1 MSMNNFYPLKFKPLY
16 MTRMWGGTMMSEL
29 LKRDVPFNGV
39 DPIGESWELVDRE
52 GEQSVVENGSFA
64 GKTMEEL
71 LKLYKFDILGPE
83 GRNYERFPLLVKLI
97 DAGERLSLQVHPD
110 TEACAAIGEG
120 AQPKTEMWYI
130 MGCRNDGCILA
141 GLDAG
146 ATRSRLLETM
156 NSSEVESLLQ
166 KYSSVAGDSYFITSG
181 TLHAIGGGNL
191 ILEIQQNSDT
201 TYRISD
207 WGRVDQHGNPRELH
221 VEKGMKSINF
231 MNHARCRIPGDVNN
245 TRFNRVVPMVKD
257 CPFFRIDALHLKEDL
272 QENTR
277 ERSSF
282 HLLSSAQGSFIVKTA
297 NGEVRIDMGET
308 VLVPYAVENYIIS
321 PVPQD
326 GDEQNILIKT
336 TL

>member
-1 MSMNNFYPLKFKPLY
+1 MSENIFYPLKFEPIY
-16 MTRMWGGTMMSEL
+16 MTRMWGGSMMTEVL
-29 LKRDVPFNGV
+29 NRNVPFNGI

-52 GEQSVVENGSFA
+52 GEQSVVVNGSFA

-71 LKLYKFDILGPE
+71 LKLHKFDILGPE
-83 GRNYERFPLLVKLI
+83 GKNYERFPLLVKLI
-97 DAGERLSLQVHPD
+97 DAGEKLSLQVHPD
-110 TEACAAIGEG
+110 TEACAAIGGG

-130 MGCRNDGCILA
+130 LGCRPDGCILA

-146 ATRSRLLETM
+146 ATKSRLLETM
-156 NSSEVESLLQ
+156 NSSEVENLLQ
-166 KYSSVAGDSYFITSG
+166 KYSSVPGDGYFITSG

-207 WGRVDQHGNPRELH
+207 WGRVDRHGKPRELH

-231 MNHARCRIPGDVNN
+231 NTIGRCRISGDANN
-245 TRFNRVVPMVKD
+245 TRFNRIVPMVKD
-257 CPFFRIDALHLKEDL
+257 CPFFRIDALHLCEDL

-277 ERSSF
+277 ERGSF
-282 HLLSSAQGSFIVKTA
+282 HLLSAAQGSFVIKTSDC
-297 NGEVRIDMGET
+297 EVTVNKGET
-308 VLVPYAVENYIIS
+308 VLIPYAAENYVVS
-321 PVPQD
+321 PVE
-326 GDEQNILIKT
+326 GDEKNILIKT

>member
-1 MSMNNFYPLKFKPLY
+1 MKFVPIYMN
-16 MTRMWGGTMMSEL
+16 RMWGGTMMSEI

-52 GEQSVVENGSFA
+52 GEQSVVADGKYA

-71 LKLYKFDILGPE
+71 MKLYRFDILGPK
-83 GRNYERFPLLVKLI
+83 GGNADRFPLLVKLI

-110 TEACAAIGEG
+110 NAACAEIGGG

-130 MGCRNDGCILA
+130 LGCREDGCILA
-141 GLDAG
+141 GLNSR
-146 ATRSRLLETM
+146 ATKSQLAETM
-156 NSSEVESLLQ
+156 NSPEVENLLQ
-166 KYSSVAGDSYFITSG
+166 KFSSVPGDGYFITSG

-231 MNHARCRIPGDVNN
+231 YNFSSCRIAGDVNN
-245 TRFNRVVPMVKD
+245 TAFNRKIPMVKD
-257 CPFFRIDALHLKEDL
+257 CPYFYIEALHLCQDL
-272 QENTR
+272 HENTR
-277 ERSSF
+277 EDGSF
-282 HLLSSAQGSFIVKTA
+282 HLLSSAKGSFVIKSNDSEIVV
-297 NGEVRIDMGET
+297 NMGET
-308 VLVPYAVENYIIS
+308 VLIPYAIGNYTVS
-321 PVPQD
+321 PVNGD
-326 GDEQNILIKT
+326 GKNILIKT